1 MDEVWWL
8 SDQGM
13 YVTKRLALA
22 VVVDRII
29 GFELQAF
36 GSTGP
41 GVISFKLYVSIL
53 NVVDQEVPGFSNCD
67 TIP

>member
-8 SDQGM
+8 SEQGM
-13 YVTKRLALA
+13 YALKWLALA

-36 GSTGP
+36 GSTGR
-41 GVISFKLYVSIL
+41 VISFKLYVSIL
-53 NVVDQEVPGFSNCD
+53 HVVDQEVPGFSNCD